1 VSLIIED
8 GTGKADSQSYA
19 SEAAFAS
26 YALERGVPVK
36 GTDTKLLITAMDYL
50 ESKNFIGDKATR
62 DQALQWPRVNAAM
75 DGYYIDYDSIP
86 QLLIDAQIEIALSID
101 AGANPLATIERETK
115 REKVD
120 VIEVEY
126 MDGTIDSPYLTAA
139 ETKLKKL
146 VVNYSGRSIRV

>member
-1 VSLIIED
+1 MALIIED
-8 GTGKADSQSYA
+8 GTGKTDSQSYA

-26 YALERGVPVK
+26 YALDRGVSVS

-50 ESKNFIGDKATR
+50 ESKDFIGDKATR

-75 DGYYIDYDSIP
+75 DGYYIDYDAIP

-101 AGANPLATIERETK
+101 AGVNPLSTVERETK

-126 MDGTIDSPYLTAA
+126 MDNAIDSPYLTAA

-146 VVNYSGRSIRV
+146 VVNYSSRSVRV

>member
-1 VSLIIED
+1 MALIIET
-8 GTGKADSQSYA
+8 GTGATDSQSYA
-19 SEAAFAS
+19 SEAAFAA
-26 YALERGVPVK
+26 YATARGVSVS

-50 ESKNFIGDKATR
+50 ESKNFIGDKGTR
-62 DQALQWPRVNAAM
+62 AQALQWPRVNAAI
-75 DGYYIDYDSIP
+75 DGYYIDSDAIP

-101 AGANPLATIERETK
+101 AGTNPLATVDRGVK

-120 VIEVEY
+120 IIEVEY
-126 MDGTIDSPYLTAA
+126 MDNTLESPYLTAA

>member
-1 VSLIIED
+1 MALIIED
-8 GTGKADSQSYA
+8 GTGKTDSQSYA
-19 SEAAFAS
+19 SETAFAS
-26 YALERGVPVK
+26 YASDRGISIS

-62 DQALQWPRVNAAM
+62 DQSLQWPRVNAAM
-75 DGYYIDYDSIP
+75 DGYYIDNDSIP

-101 AGANPLATIERETK
+101 AGVNPLATVDREVK

-126 MDGTIDSPYLTAA
+126 MDNAIDSPYLMAA

-146 VVNYSGRSIRV
+146 IVNYSSRSVRV

>member
-1 VSLIIED
+1 MALIIED

-26 YALERGVPVK
+26 YASDRGVSIS
-36 GTDTKLLITAMDYL
+36 GTDTNLLITAMDYL
-50 ESKNFIGDKATR
+50 ESKNFIGDKETR

-75 DGYYIDYDSIP
+75 DGYYIDNDAIP
-86 QLLIDAQIEIALSID
+86 QLLVDAQIEIALSID
-101 AGANPLATIERETK
+101 AGVNPLATVDREVK

-126 MDGTIDSPYLTAA
+126 MDNAIDSSYLTAA

-146 VVNYSGRSIRV
+146 VVNYSGRSVRI